1 MKKNSKIYN
10 TFRKGSTLSLSRFI
24 FLCLY
29 EKNYGYYQKNRI
41 GTDFITAP
49 ETSQLFGECVSI
61 FIASII
67 ERIGNIRDFCELGPG
82 NGTLTKDLSKN
93 LNTLIKKELNFFL
106 FEKSNSLIKN
116 IKKNINCVKIS
127 FLKKLIFPPRPI
139 FFIANEFFDAL
150 PINQFEK
157 TSNGWLERRVSLIKG
172 KLMLTLKKNPFFKF
186 LERQSK
192 KGDIDEVSPYTK
204 LYLKRIFSHLNEF
217 GGGLLIFDYGP
228 LKKKKIDTL
237 QSIYKKKKSYFLN
250 NPYEADITYH
260 VDFEKIRQQAIK
272 SGLFFYGPIT
282 QKKFLFFNGVNE
294 RFIKLSRSLE
304 TKKQFEILNSQFT
317 RLTDAKGMG
326 NLIKCTFITKK
337 ELKLNFF

>member
-49 ETSQLFGECVSI
+49 EISQLFGECISI
-61 FIASII
+61 FIASIN

-93 LNTLIKKELNFFL
+93 LNTLIKEELNFFL
-106 FEKSNSLIKN
+106 FEKSNILIEN
-116 IKKNINCVKIS
+116 FKKNINDIKIS
-127 FLKKLIFPPRPI
+127 YLKKLIFPPRPI

-157 TSNGWLERRVSLIKG
+157 TSNGWLERRVGLIKG
-172 KLMLTLKKNPFFKF
+172 KLKLTLKKNPFFKF
-186 LERQSK
+186 LEMQSK
-192 KGDIDEVSPYTK
+192 KGDVDEVSPYTK
-204 LYLKRIFSHLNEF
+204 LYLERIFSHLNEF

-237 QSIYKKKKSYFLN
+237 QSIYKKKKATFLTT
-250 NPYEADITYH
+250 PTSQILRTTLIL
-260 VDFEKIRQQAIK
+260 K
-272 SGLFFYGPIT
+272 
-282 QKKFLFFNGVNE
+282 
-294 RFIKLSRSLE
+294 KLSSKLFNQVYFFMDQSL
-304 TKKQFEILNSQFT
+304 KK
-317 RLTDAKGMG
+317 
-326 NLIKCTFITKK
+326 
-337 ELKLNFF
+337 NFFFLMELMKDLLNYQEV